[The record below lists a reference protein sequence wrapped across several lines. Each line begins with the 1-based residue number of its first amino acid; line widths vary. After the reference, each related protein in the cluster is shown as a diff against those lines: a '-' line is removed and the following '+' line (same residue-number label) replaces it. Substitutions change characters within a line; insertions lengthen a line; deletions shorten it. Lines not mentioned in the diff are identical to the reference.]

1 MHLSER
7 TQTAWILTC
16 TTGRIL
22 SLSASPVSSS
32 VPRCSM
38 LFQAHRLTLHIL
50 AHPYASY
57 HGLPNKRK
65 GFQRGTWP
73 FSFPQAGYE
82 GRIVGDWP
90 SLASNTFG
98 TFPWY
103 STQSGHGQEH
113 PRRKKIDQPK
123 IESASKRSVT
133 GCGSNTWAANIIS
146 LPRYIEI
153 KWD

>member
-32 VPRCSM
+32 VPGCSM

-50 AHPYASY
+50 AHHAHPYASY

-90 SLASNTFG
+90 SLASNTCG

-113 PRRKKIDQPK
+113 PR
-123 IESASKRSVT
+123 EEKRSISQKLRAHRSAV
-133 GCGSNTWAANIIS
+133 SRAAARTHEHPI
-146 LPRYIEI
+146 
-153 KWD
+153 